1 MLEVSNL
8 EQKWRAVNE
17 RSRVDCVRK
26 IIFKPMFIEANN
38 KDGNRILINTN
49 AIAYV
54 DFDADFGDYVTG
66 MLINGVRIHFQAST
80 GDGEIHYLAFQ
91 DFAGKEAENL
101 RAGLAKA
108 LGVSRFS

>member
-26 IIFKPMFIEANN
+26 IIFKPMFIETNN
-38 KDGNRILINTN
+38 KDGNRIPINVD

-54 DFDADFGDYVTG
+54 DFDVEFVFEGQIAD
-66 MLINGVRIHFQAST
+66 GVRVYFQASR
-80 GDGEIHYLAFQ
+80 GDKERYWLAFQ
-91 DFAGKEAENL
+91 DFVGKEAENL
-101 RAGLAKA
+101 KAGLAKILEA
-108 LGVSRFS
+108 QNFSA